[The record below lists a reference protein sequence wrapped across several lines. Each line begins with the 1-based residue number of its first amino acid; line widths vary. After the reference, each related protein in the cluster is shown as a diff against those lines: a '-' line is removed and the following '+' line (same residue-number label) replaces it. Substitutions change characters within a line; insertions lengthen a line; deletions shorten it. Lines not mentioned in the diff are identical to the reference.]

1 MVLTDDPAFASQS
14 VSFEVVL
21 TQDIISDPV
30 TLKVTVDFEIDPPAF
45 DLDGFTASPLTCDK
59 DVAEWS
65 LLLPPVANA
74 EASSVTIELAA
85 TESSQYFELKGD
97 TISFLAEQLDKFLAD
112 MCAEDGEL
120 KIEVIIR
127 SEEAGDN

>member
-1 MVLTDDPAFASQS
+1 M
-14 VSFEVVL
+14 VL
-21 TQDIISDPV
+21 TQDIQSDPV
-30 TLKVTVDFEIDPPAF
+30 SLKVTVDFEIDPPAF

-74 EASSVTIELAA
+74 EASSVTIEMTA
-85 TESSQYFELKGD
+85 TESSEYFELKGD
-97 TISFLAEQLDKFLAD
+97 TIAFLPEQLEKFLAEQ
-112 MCAEDGEL
+112 CAEEGEL
-120 KIEVIIR
+120 TIEVILK